1 MLVEVG
7 GLGGGPGPMAA
18 RLPSPWDP
26 LLISPWEGEGNGS
39 RERGHVVV
47 GEGTSAMWVVGAVRE
62 PPLRVGLRERRRV
75 VVGDGVLR

>member
-1 MLVEVG
+1 MRMIGKDGKDGGGVG
-7 GLGGGPGPMAA
+7 GGCCGEWGGWFLDCLRPLAA

-47 GEGTSAMWVVGAVRE
+47 GGGTAVDWGEGV
-62 PPLRVGLRERRRV
+62 
-75 VVGDGVLR
+75 

>member
-1 MLVEVG
+1 MGRMGVLWEGVVAVNG
-7 GLGGGPGPMAA
+7 GWWFLGGPRPMAA

-47 GEGTSAMWVVGAVRE
+47 GGGTAVDWGEGV
-62 PPLRVGLRERRRV
+62 
-75 VVGDGVLR
+75 

>member
-1 MLVEVG
+1 MGRMGWLWEGVVAVNGGGG
-7 GLGGGPGPMAA
+7 GLGGLRPMAA

-47 GEGTSAMWVVGAVRE
+47 GGGVAVDWGVGV
-62 PPLRVGLRERRRV
+62 
-75 VVGDGVLR
+75 

>member
-1 MLVEVG
+1 MGRMGVLWEGVVAVNGGGGG
-7 GLGGGPGPMAA
+7 GLGGGPRPMAA

-47 GEGTSAMWVVGAVRE
+47 GGGTAVDWGEGV
-62 PPLRVGLRERRRV
+62 
-75 VVGDGVLR
+75 